1 MYDATEDEIQKLRKT
16 LRRYESTMESKQ
28 LDLGAYKTS
37 LSRLEDKYND
47 VVAHLDEAN
56 NEILERESGVK
67 GVTSAIFDLRA
78 QIDPLNGELAAA
90 TTKAEAER
98 DRIQLLFNDLTG
110 SVQLTQRD
118 RDDSRAEVERLRA
131 VEAARDSEISDRIDE
146 WIMSLLLS

>member
-1 MYDATEDEIQKLRKT
+1 MT
-16 LRRYESTMESKQ
+16 LRRYESTMGSKQ

-98 DRIQLLFNDLTG
+98 DRIQLLFNDSTG
-110 SVQLTQRD
+110 SVQLMQRD
-118 RDDSRAEVERLRA
+118 RDDSRAEVE
-131 VEAARDSEISDRIDE
+131 
-146 WIMSLLLS
+146 

>member
-37 LSRLEDKYND
+37 LEDKYND

-56 NEILERESGVK
+56 NEILERESGIK
-67 GVTSAIFDLRA
+67 GVTSDIFDLRA

-98 DRIQLLFNDLTG
+98 DRIQLLFNDSTG
-110 SVQLTQRD
+110 SVQLMQRD
-118 RDDSRAEVERLRA
+118 RDDSRAEVGRL
-131 VEAARDSEISDRIDE
+131 
-146 WIMSLLLS
+146 